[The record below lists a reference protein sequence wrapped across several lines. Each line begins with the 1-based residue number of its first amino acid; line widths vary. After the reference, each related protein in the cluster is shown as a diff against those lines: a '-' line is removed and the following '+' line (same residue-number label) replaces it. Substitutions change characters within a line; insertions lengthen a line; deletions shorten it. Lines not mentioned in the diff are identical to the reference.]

1 MNTLS
6 KGYQTK
12 FWDGRY
18 FIKVDSPG
26 WYESISEILASE
38 VQRFIVDGW
47 SYVDYEYMEYKGL
60 GACRSKNFVPYGY
73 SVVSLKSLLDAS
85 EMNIDYSEDP
95 YSLKNII
102 VGIMNVVY
110 DINIENYLSYMIY
123 LDALLLN
130 EDRHL
135 RNISFLRN
143 SKGRIISCP
152 IYDFG
157 LGLLS
162 SYNDVI
168 DYSKILAQPFN
179 LSFVEQCKMFDNP
192 NIKINREGLVKSLK
206 MAYNN
211 PKEYVSSFNSE
222 RLKFAIKLLV
232 NRLKETEGVLWT
244 RV

>member
-1 MNTLS
+1 M
-6 KGYQTK
+6 
-12 FWDGRY
+12 
-18 FIKVDSPG
+18 
-26 WYESISEILASE
+26 
-38 VQRFIVDGW
+38 
-47 SYVDYEYMEYKGL
+47 
-60 GACRSKNFVPYGY
+60 
-73 SVVSLKSLLDAS
+73 
-85 EMNIDYSEDP
+85 
-95 YSLKNII
+95 
-102 VGIMNVVY
+102 
-110 DINIENYLSYMIY
+110 
-123 LDALLLN
+123 DALLLN